1 MPTTP
6 EGTARPEGAARR
18 RPGRPPKTQ
27 AGDTKSELV
36 EAALR
41 LFAQKG
47 YTGTSIRAI
56 AREVGLSESVLYAHF
71 ASKQDIFDAAVAKL
85 GPQGLVA
92 GRESL
97 DPELAGRD
105 PAAYI
110 RALVTHVL
118 DAWDSPSGR
127 LFISLMV
134 RDGLVHSAAMGD
146 TIAESMEETGS
157 LFERWIEAGWI
168 PADLGRP
175 ADLAW
180 ALFGPIGQSRLL
192 WLHADAAPEERRD
205 ARARAMRHTELF
217 IRAVFRER
225 RESRTDDREGRDHQ

>member
-1 MPTTP
+1 M
-6 EGTARPEGAARR
+6 RPERQARR

-85 GPQGLVA
+85 GPQGLVT

-97 DPELAGRD
+97 GRELAGRD
-105 PAAYI
+105 PAGYV
-110 RALVTHVL
+110 RALVAHVL

-134 RDGLVHSAAMGD
+134 RDGLVHSAEMGD
-146 TIAESMEETGS
+146 GIAQSMDELGTQ
-157 LFERWIEAGWI
+157 FQQWIDAGRI
-168 PADLGRP
+168 PDDLGRP

-180 ALFGPIGQSRLL
+180 ALFGPIGQARLL
-192 WLHADAAPEERRD
+192 WLHADAAPEKRQE
-205 ARARAMRHTELF
+205 ARARALRHTELF
-217 IRAVFRER
+217 IRAVFREPDGPGQMTV
-225 RESRTDDREGRDHQ
+225 EDVIVDDEPER

>member
-1 MPTTP
+1 MSI
-6 EGTARPEGAARR
+6 RPDGQARR

-85 GPQGLVA
+85 GPQGLVT

-97 DPELAGRD
+97 GHDLADRD
-105 PAAYI
+105 PAGYL
-110 RALVTHVL
+110 RALVEHVL

-134 RDGLVHSAAMGD
+134 RDGLVHRAALGD
-146 TIAESMEETGS
+146 TIARSMNETGT
-157 LFERWIEAGWI
+157 LFQQWIDAGWI
-168 PADLGRP
+168 PDGLGRP

-180 ALFGPIGQSRLL
+180 ALFGPIGQARLL
-192 WLHADAAPEERRD
+192 WLHADATPEERQD
-205 ARARAMRHTELF
+205 ARERALRHTELF
-217 IRAVFRER
+217 IRAVFREP
-225 RESRTDDREGRDHQ
+225 RTTPAG

>member
-1 MPTTP
+1 MAMKSGGPV
-6 EGTARPEGAARR
+6 RR
-18 RPGRPPKTQ
+18 RPGRPPKTE
-27 AGDTKSELV
+27 AGDTKTALV

-71 ASKQDIFDAAVAKL
+71 ASKQAIFEAAVAKL

-92 GRESL
+92 GRERL
-97 DPELAGRD
+97 DPALADRD
-105 PAAYI
+105 PAGYI
-110 RALVTHVL
+110 RALVEHVL

-146 TIAESMEETGS
+146 TIAESMDETGT
-157 LFERWIEAGWI
+157 LFEHWIATGRI
-168 PADLGRP
+168 PAGLGRP

-180 ALFGPIGQSRLL
+180 ALFGPIGQARLL
-192 WLHADAAPEERRD
+192 WLHADAAPGERRE
-205 ARARAMRHTELF
+205 ARDRALRHTELF
-217 IRAVFRER
+217 IRAVFRGQ
-225 RESRTDDREGRDHQ
+225 RESPDG

>member
-1 MPTTP
+1 MSLKPGGP
-6 EGTARPEGAARR
+6 MRR
-18 RPGRPPKTQ
+18 RPGRPPKKE
-27 AGDTKSELV
+27 AGDTKAELV

-71 ASKQDIFDAAVAKL
+71 AGKQDIFDAAVARL
-85 GPQGLVA
+85 GPQGLVT
-92 GRESL
+92 GLESL
-97 DPELAGRD
+97 DPALADRD
-105 PAAYI
+105 PAAYL

-146 TIAESMEETGS
+146 TVMRSMGETAT
-157 LFERWIEAGWI
+157 LFQNWIDAGRI
-168 PADLGRP
+168 PADLGGP
-175 ADLAW
+175 VDLAW
-180 ALFGPIGQSRLL
+180 ALFGPIGQARLL
-192 WLHADAAPEERRD
+192 WLHADAAPEERRE
-205 ARARAMRHTELF
+205 ARDRALRHTELF

-225 RESRTDDREGRDHQ
+225 REPPTGDREGRDHS

>member
-1 MPTTP
+1 MRS
-6 EGTARPEGAARR
+6 GRPVRR
-18 RPGRPPKTQ
+18 RPGRPPKTE
-27 AGDTKSELV
+27 AGDTKAALV

-71 ASKQDIFDAAVAKL
+71 NSKQDIFDAAVAQL
-85 GPQGLVA
+85 GPQGLVS
-92 GRESL
+92 GREKL
-97 DPELAGRD
+97 DPELADRD

-110 RALVTHVL
+110 RALVAHVL
-118 DAWDSPSGR
+118 DAWDSPNGR

-146 TIAESMEETGS
+146 TITRSMTEMAP
-157 LFERWIEAGWI
+157 LFERWIDTGRIA
-168 PADLGRP
+168 PDLGRP

-180 ALFGPIGQSRLL
+180 ALFGPIGQARLL
-192 WLHADAAPEERRD
+192 WLHADAAPVERQEARD
-205 ARARAMRHTELF
+205 RALRHTELF
-217 IRAVFRER
+217 IRAVFRAP
-225 RESRTDDREGRDHQ
+225 RETPDG

>member
-1 MPTTP
+1 MAMKP
-6 EGTARPEGAARR
+6 GGRMRR
-18 RPGRPPKTQ
+18 RPGRPPKRE
-27 AGDTKSELV
+27 AGDTKAELV

-85 GPQGLVA
+85 GPQGLVT
-92 GRESL
+92 GLESL
-97 DPELAGRD
+97 DPDLADRD

-110 RALVTHVL
+110 RALVDHVL
-118 DAWDSPSGR
+118 NSWDSPSGR

-134 RDGLVHSAAMGD
+134 RDGLVHGAAIGD
-146 TIAESMEETGS
+146 TIARSMDETGA
-157 LFERWIEAGWI
+157 LFQRWIDTGRI

-180 ALFGPIGQSRLL
+180 ALFGPIGQARLL
-192 WLHADAAPEERRD
+192 WLHADAAPGERQEARD
-205 ARARAMRHTELF
+205 RAQRHTELF
-217 IRAVFRER
+217 IRAVFREQ
-225 RESRTDDREGRDHQ
+225 RESRDG

>member
-1 MPTTP
+1 MKSGGPV
-6 EGTARPEGAARR
+6 RR
-18 RPGRPPKTQ
+18 RPGRPPKAE
-27 AGDTKSELV
+27 AGDTKAALV

-71 ASKQDIFDAAVAKL
+71 TSKQDIFDAAVATL
-85 GPQGLVA
+85 GPQGLVS

-97 DPELAGRD
+97 DPGLVDDD
-105 PAAYI
+105 PAAYL
-110 RALVTHVL
+110 RALVEHVL

-134 RDGLVHSAAMGD
+134 RDGLVHSVAMGD
-146 TIAESMEETGS
+146 TIARSMGEMAPLFQHWVDTG
-157 LFERWIEAGWI
+157 RI
-168 PADLGRP
+168 PPDLGRP

-180 ALFGPIGQSRLL
+180 ALFGPIGQARLL
-192 WLHADAAPEERRD
+192 WLHADAAPEERQE
-205 ARARAMRHTELF
+205 ARGRALRHTELF
-217 IRAVFRER
+217 IRAVFREQR
-225 RESRTDDREGRDHQ
+225 KSPDG

>member
-1 MPTTP
+1 MSPD
-6 EGTARPEGAARR
+6 GQARGQARR

-85 GPQGLVA
+85 GPQGLVT
-92 GRESL
+92 GRETL
-97 DPELAGRD
+97 GHDLADRD
-105 PAAYI
+105 PAGYL
-110 RALVTHVL
+110 RALVAHVL

-134 RDGLVHSAAMGD
+134 RDGLVHRAAIGD
-146 TIAESMEETGS
+146 TIAQSMDETGT
-157 LFERWIEAGWI
+157 LFQQWIDAGLI
-168 PADLGRP
+168 PDDLGRP

-192 WLHADAAPEERRD
+192 WLHADATPEERQD
-205 ARARAMRHTELF
+205 ARDRALRHTELF
-217 IRAVFRER
+217 IRAVFREP
-225 RESRTDDREGRDHQ
+225 RTPPAG

>member
-1 MPTTP
+1 MKS
-6 EGTARPEGAARR
+6 GGRAHR
-18 RPGRPPKTQ
+18 RPGRPPKTE
-27 AGDTKSELV
+27 AGDTKAALV

-71 ASKQDIFDAAVAKL
+71 ESKQDIFEAAVAKL

-92 GRESL
+92 GQESL
-97 DPELAGRD
+97 DPELADRD
-105 PAAYI
+105 PAGYI
-110 RALVTHVL
+110 RALVEHVL

-134 RDGLVHSAAMGD
+134 RDGLVHSAAMGA
-146 TIAESMEETGS
+146 TIAASMEETGS
-157 LFERWIEAGWI
+157 LFERWIETGRI
-168 PADLGRP
+168 PSDLGRP

-180 ALFGPIGQSRLL
+180 ALFGPIGQARLL
-192 WLHADAAPEERRD
+192 WLHADAAPGERQE
-205 ARARAMRHTELF
+205 ARERALRHTELF
-217 IRAVFRER
+217 IRAVFRDQR
-225 RESRTDDREGRDHQ
+225 KSPDA